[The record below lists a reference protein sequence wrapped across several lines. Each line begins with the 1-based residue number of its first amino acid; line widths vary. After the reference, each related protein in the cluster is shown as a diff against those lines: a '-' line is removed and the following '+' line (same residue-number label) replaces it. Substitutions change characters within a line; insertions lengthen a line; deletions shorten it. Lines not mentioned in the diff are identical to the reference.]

1 MSDEENAG
9 EDLNET
15 IEKIASVVQVFNTV
29 LSCLRSKSSQRQK
42 VRYFH
47 NFYML
52 VRTVYRLDSKTL
64 AISLGLIHSIPL

>member
-1 MSDEENAG
+1 MTDEENAG

-42 VRYFH
+42 VGYFYRI
-47 NFYML
+47 F
-52 VRTVYRLDSKTL
+52 RTVYRLDSKTL
-64 AISLGLIHSIPL
+64 ATLLVWNI

>member
-42 VRYFH
+42 VGYFH

-52 VRTVYRLDSKTL
+52 LRTLCRLDSKTIDTL
-64 AISLGLIHSIPL
+64 LVWNL

>member
-1 MSDEENAG
+1 MVSIKNYVFYSNEAGVSDEENAG

-42 VRYFH
+42 VGNFH
-47 NFYML
+47 NFY
-52 VRTVYRLDSKTL
+52 RLSN
-64 AISLGLIHSIPL
+64 